1 MVVGELTQERDVMVI
16 GGGPGGYHAA
26 IRAAQLGR
34 QVTII
39 EKNKLGG
46 VCLNEGCIP
55 SKVHTAAA
63 QSFQRMGSFLQLGL
77 DTSGVTFDITR
88 LQEHKKKVV
97 EQLLQGVVALC
108 KANKIEIIEGEAS
121 FISARKIGVENGHQY
136 DTFTFNDVIIAAGC
150 NKKPIAEIHH
160 HALTPTSIW
169 NLEELPSDLILYGND
184 DIILEAATT
193 FNSLGSKVTLIL
205 PPEQHEF
212 TFDPAIKKE
221 LQRQLKK
228 QKIKLYKT
236 DTTPKFRFDEIQW
249 EVSFEN
255 GKNETVILESSHLY
269 CAEERNPVTE
279 SLGIQRAGI
288 HLCDEGFI
296 KINEACRT
304 NIASIYAIGDI
315 TEGPALAVKAIKQ
328 GKVAAENI
336 AGQQSESDFTF
347 LPRIVQSIPPIASV
361 GMTETEAIENGFEV
375 KIGESSL
382 QSNGYTSILG
392 QKEGFTKTVTD
403 AKTNLVL
410 GIHMMGAQAVEMV
423 STGTLALEM
432 VAREEDLLFPSYPHP
447 SVNESMWESVE
458 DLEGKAIHKSPKVT
472 KQKVTSS

>member
-1 MVVGELTQERDVMVI
+1 MVVGELTQERDVIVI

-63 QSFQRMGSFLQLGL
+63 QSFQRMGPFLQLGL
-77 DTSGVTFDITR
+77 DTSGVTFDLPR
-88 LQEHKKKVV
+88 LQQHKKKVV
-97 EQLLQGVVALC
+97 EQLIQGVIALC

-121 FISARKIGVENGHQY
+121 FISASKIGVENGHQY

-150 NKKPIAEIHH
+150 KKEPIAEIHH

-169 NLEELPSDLILYGND
+169 TLEQLPSELILYGND
-184 DIILEAATT
+184 DFTLEAATT

-205 PPEQHEF
+205 PPEQHDF
-212 TFDPAIKKE
+212 TFDPSINKE

-228 QKIKLYKT
+228 QKIKIYKAH
-236 DTTPKFRFDEIQW
+236 TTPQFMFDDVQW
-249 EVSFEN
+249 EVAFEQ
-255 GKNETVILESSHLY
+255 GKNESVILESSHSY
-269 CAEERNPVTE
+269 CAEKRKPSTE
-279 SLGIQRAGI
+279 SLGIQRLGI
-288 HLCDEGFI
+288 HLSDEGFI
-296 KINEACRT
+296 KINAACRT

-336 AGQQSESDFTF
+336 AGEPSECDFTF

-361 GMTETEAIENGFEV
+361 GMTETEAIEKGFDV
-375 KIGESSL
+375 KVGESSL
-382 QSNGYTSILG
+382 QSNGYASILG

-403 AKTNLVL
+403 AKTDLVL
-410 GIHMMGAQAVEMV
+410 GIHIMGAQAVEMI
-423 STGTLALEM
+423 STGTLAVEM
-432 VAREEDLLFPSYPHP
+432 VARHEDMLFPSYPHP

-458 DLEGKAIHKSPKVT
+458 DLEGKAIHKAPKVT

>member
-1 MVVGELTQERDVMVI
+1 MVVGELTQERDVIVI
-16 GGGPGGYHAA
+16 GGGPGGYHSA

-55 SKVHTAAA
+55 SKIHTAAA
-63 QSFQRMGSFLQLGL
+63 QSFQRMETFQQLGL
-77 DTSGVTFDITR
+77 DTSGVTFDLPS

-108 KANKIEIIEGEAS
+108 KANKIEIITGEAS
-121 FISARKIGVENGHQY
+121 FISASKIGVENGHQY
-136 DTFTFNDVIIAAGC
+136 DTFTFKDAIIASGC
-150 NKKPIAEIHH
+150 SKKPIAEIHH
-160 HALTPTSIW
+160 HSLTPTSIW
-169 NLEELPSDLILYGND
+169 NLEKLPSELILYGND
-184 DIILEAATT
+184 DFTLEAATT

-205 PPEQHEF
+205 PPGQHEF
-212 TFDPAIKKE
+212 TFEPAINKE

-236 DTTPKFRFDEIQW
+236 DTTPKFRFDENQW
-249 EVSFEN
+249 EVAFDH
-255 GKNETVILESSHLY
+255 GKNESVVLESSHLY

-279 SLGIQRAGI
+279 SLGLQRAGI
-288 HLCDEGFI
+288 HLCEEGFI

-336 AGQQSESDFTF
+336 AGHHSEFDLTF
-347 LPRIVQSIPPIASV
+347 LPRIVQTIPPIATV
-361 GMTETEAIENGFEV
+361 GMTETVAIENGFEV
-375 KIGESSL
+375 KVGESTL
-382 QSNGYTSILG
+382 QTNGYASILG

-403 AKTNLVL
+403 SKSDLVL
-410 GIHMMGAQAVEMV
+410 GIHIMGAQAVEMI
-423 STGTLALEM
+423 STGTIALEM
-432 VAREEDLLFPSYPHP
+432 VARQEDMLFPSYPHP
-447 SVNESMWESVE
+447 SVSESMWESVE
-458 DLEGKAIHKSPKVT
+458 DLEGIAIHKVPRAT

>member
-1 MVVGELTQERDVMVI
+1 MVVGELTQERDVIVI

-63 QSFQRMGSFLQLGL
+63 QVFQRMKPFQQFGL
-77 DTSGVTFDITR
+77 DTSGVSFDLPR
-88 LQEHKKKVV
+88 LQEHKQKVV

-121 FISARKIGVENGHQY
+121 FISASKIGVENGHQY

-150 NKKPIAEIHH
+150 NKKPIAEISHQ
-160 HALTPTSIW
+160 ALTPTSIW
-169 NLEELPSDLILYGND
+169 NLEELPSELILYGND
-184 DIILEAATT
+184 DFTLEVATT
-193 FNSLGSKVTLIL
+193 FNSLGSKVTWIL
-205 PPEQHEF
+205 PPGQHEF
-212 TFDPAIKKE
+212 TFDPSINKE

-228 QKIKLYKT
+228 QKIKLYKA
-236 DTTPKFRFDEIQW
+236 DATPQFRFGENQW
-249 EVSFEN
+249 EVELEQ
-255 GKNETVILESSHLY
+255 GKNESVMLESSHLY
-269 CAEERNPVTE
+269 CAEERKQSTD
-279 SLGIQRAGI
+279 SLGVQRAGV
-288 HLCDEGFI
+288 HLTDEGFI
-296 KINEACRT
+296 KINKASGT
-304 NIASIYAIGDI
+304 NVPSVYAIGDI

-336 AGQQSESDFTF
+336 AGQHSECDFTF
-347 LPRIVQSIPPIASV
+347 LPRIVQTIPPIATV
-361 GMTETEAIENGFEV
+361 GMTETDAIGNGFEV
-375 KIGESSL
+375 KVGESTL
-382 QSNGYTSILG
+382 QTNGYASILG
-392 QKEGFTKTVTD
+392 QKEGFSKTVTD
-403 AKTNLVL
+403 AKTGLIL
-410 GIHMMGAQAVEMV
+410 GIHMMGAQAVEMI

-432 VAREEDLLFPSYPHP
+432 VARQEDLLFPSYPHP

-458 DLEGKAIHKSPKVT
+458 DLEGKAIHKAPKAT

>member
-39 EKNKLGG
+39 EKDKLGG

-63 QSFQRMGSFLQLGL
+63 QVFQRMGPFQQLGL
-77 DTSGVTFDITR
+77 DTSGVTFDLPR

-121 FISARKIGVENGHQY
+121 FISATKIGVENGHQY
-136 DTFTFNDVIIAAGC
+136 DTFTFNDVIIATGC
-150 NKKPIAEIHH
+150 NKKPVAEINHH
-160 HALTPTSIW
+160 SLTPTSIW
-169 NLEELPSDLILYGND
+169 NLEELPNELILYGND
-184 DIILEAATT
+184 DFTLEAATT
-193 FNSLGSKVTLIL
+193 FNSLGSKVALIL

-212 TFDPAIKKE
+212 TFDPAINKE
-221 LQRQLKK
+221 LLRQLKK
-228 QKIKLYKT
+228 QKIKLYKAH
-236 DTTPKFRFDEIQW
+236 TTPQFRFYENQW
-249 EVSFEN
+249 EVTFEH
-255 GKNETVILESSHLY
+255 GKNESVILQSSHLY
-269 CAEERNPVTE
+269 CAEVRNPVTE
-279 SLGIQRAGI
+279 SLGVQRAGI
-288 HLCDEGFI
+288 DLTDKGFI

-304 NIASIYAIGDI
+304 NVPSIYAIGDI

-336 AGQQSESDFTF
+336 AGHHSECDFTF
-347 LPRIVQSIPPIASV
+347 LPRIVQTIPPIATV
-361 GMTETEAIENGFEV
+361 GMTETVAIENGFEV
-375 KIGESSL
+375 KVGESTL
-382 QSNGYTSILG
+382 QTNGYASILG
-392 QKEGFTKTVTD
+392 QKEGFSKTVTD
-403 AKTNLVL
+403 AKTDLVL
-410 GIHMMGAQAVEMV
+410 GIHMMGAQAVEMI

-432 VAREEDLLFPSYPHP
+432 VARQEDLLFPSYPHP

-458 DLEGKAIHKSPKVT
+458 DVEGKAIHKAPKVT
-472 KQKVTSS
+472 KHKVTSS

>member
-63 QSFQRMGSFLQLGL
+63 QVFQRMKPFQQLGL
-77 DTSGVTFDITR
+77 DTSGVTFDLPR
-88 LQEHKKKVV
+88 LQEHKQKVV
-97 EQLLQGVVALC
+97 EQLFQGVVALC

-121 FISARKIGVENGHQY
+121 FISASKIGVENGHQY
-136 DTFTFNDVIIAAGC
+136 DTFTYNDVIIATGC
-150 NKKPIAEIHH
+150 SKKPIAEINPQ
-160 HALTPTSIW
+160 ALTPTSIW
-169 NLEELPSDLILYGND
+169 NLEELPSELILYGND
-184 DIILEAATT
+184 DFTLEAATT
-193 FNSLGSKVTLIL
+193 FNSLGSRVTLIL
-205 PPEQHEF
+205 PPGQHEF
-212 TFDPAIKKE
+212 TFDPSINKE

-236 DTTPKFRFDEIQW
+236 EITPKFRFEENQW
-249 EVSFEN
+249 EVVFEN
-255 GKNETVILESSHLY
+255 DKNESVILESSHLY
-269 CAEERNPVTE
+269 CAEERYPVTE

-288 HLCDEGFI
+288 HISDEGFI

-304 NIASIYAIGDI
+304 NNTSIYAIGDI

-328 GKVAAENI
+328 GKVAAENM
-336 AGQQSESDFTF
+336 AGYQSECDFTF
-347 LPRIVQSIPPIASV
+347 LPRIIQTIPPIAAV
-361 GMTETEAIENGFEV
+361 GMTETNAVENGFEV
-375 KIGESSL
+375 KIGESTL
-382 QSNGYTSILG
+382 QTNGYASILG
-392 QKEGFTKTVTD
+392 QKEGFSKTVTD
-403 AKTNLVL
+403 TKTDLVL
-410 GIHMMGAQAVEMV
+410 GIHMMGAQAVEMI

-432 VAREEDLLFPSYPHP
+432 VARQEDMLFPSYPHP

-458 DLEGKAIHKSPKVT
+458 DLDGKAIHKAPRAT